1 MSGELED
8 SGDLEEVSNAD
19 DVDVDVAA
27 SDKEQALS
35 EKGRVA
41 IGIDARRRVELKLE
55 EARMRRQAEA
65 YDLDEGLD

>member
-8 SGDLEEVSNAD
+8 SGDLGEVSNAD
-19 DVDVDVAA
+19 DVDVAA

-65 YDLDEGLD
+65 YDLDEGFD

>member
-1 MSGELED
+1 MSGELEG
-8 SGDLEEVSNAD
+8 SADLEEVSNTD
-19 DVDVDVAA
+19 DVDVAA

-55 EARMRRQAEA
+55 EARLRRQAET
-65 YDLDEGLD
+65 YDLDDSFD

>member
-1 MSGELED
+1 MSGELEG
-8 SGDLEEVSNAD
+8 SADLEEVSNTD
-19 DVDVDVAA
+19 DVDVAA

-55 EARMRRQAEA
+55 EARLRRQAEA
-65 YDLDEGLD
+65 YDLDDGFD

>member
-8 SGDLEEVSNAD
+8 SADLEEVSNTD
-19 DVDVDVAA
+19 DVDVAA

-35 EKGRVA
+35 EKARVA

-55 EARMRRQAEA
+55 EARLRRQAEA
-65 YDLDEGLD
+65 YDLDDGFD